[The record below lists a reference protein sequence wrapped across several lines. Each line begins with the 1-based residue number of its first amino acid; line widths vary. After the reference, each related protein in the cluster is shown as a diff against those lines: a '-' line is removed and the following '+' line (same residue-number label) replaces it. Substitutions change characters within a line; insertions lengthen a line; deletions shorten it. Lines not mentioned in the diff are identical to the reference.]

1 MMDFVIAKIAESNR
15 RWVSEQVND
24 ITDKMMFDVMQKRA
38 KMAITHSNAKLEQ
51 KWRDHVKDTECTKKQ

>member
-24 ITDKMMFDVMQKRA
+24 ITDKMMFDVMQQRA
-38 KMAITHSNAKLEQ
+38 RMDITHSNAKLEQ
-51 KWRDHVKDTECTKKQ
+51 KWREHVREEGE